1 MGGVG
6 LSETPLGVLQLW
18 RGFGS
23 GRSKLRF
30 HRNSGFQA
38 CLKRVLQLRG
48 DAIGGAALVLGCSLE
63 QQLCIPAG
71 GVMGGTLKSSSAHLL
86 SGVFGW
92 VRFDLPGVVSAC
104 WEKPRLEL
112 LQPQAV
118 VEQRR

>member
-1 MGGVG
+1 
-6 LSETPLGVLQLW
+6 
-18 RGFGS
+18 
-23 GRSKLRF
+23 
-30 HRNSGFQA
+30 
-38 CLKRVLQLRG
+38 LQLRG